1 MAIGPCDFW
10 RLAVDFELLDLH
22 ALSNVSAASTAT
34 NACVLQSANLRNL
47 LQRKVEEEGNLES
60 QNLRIDIG
68 FEEMAALKHSL
79 KIALHVYNALQ
90 NSLCFACRRS
100 IPTEER
106 RTIGLGYFKYGLCAG
121 CFEALTTVC
130 TEQDDTLAEQR
141 CVALTDDGVHAAAML
156 LSAYR
161 AGAGCRLS
169 QADAAW
175 VRNVIADS
183 GIVRTSC
190 LICFVKCHDGQ
201 PGFQR
206 DKLSSLSCQC
216 GPKSCQKPR
225 RPSVAQR
232 KKQLSS
238 LDCVNLLDR

>member
-1 MAIGPCDFW
+1 MAAAGDERYLVCA
-10 RLAVDFELLDLH
+10 AVATAVGLPFF
-22 ALSNVSAASTAT
+22 SCRNVTVASSCFGCAC
-34 NACVLQSANLRNL
+34 ACVVIGCFGICGCRSQCTTVICQQIFAILVLAIFL
-47 LQRKVEEEGNLES
+47 LKLLFEIFVVPSSIYWEVSTGKCFIF

-79 KIALHVYNALQ
+79 KIALHVYDALQ

-106 RTIGLGYFKYGLCAG
+106 RNIGLGYFKYGLCAG

-183 GIVRTSC
+183 ENF
-190 LICFVKCHDGQ
+190 LPH
-201 PGFQR
+201 
-206 DKLSSLSCQC
+206 
-216 GPKSCQKPR
+216 
-225 RPSVAQR
+225 
-232 KKQLSS
+232 
-238 LDCVNLLDR
+238 LLREVP

>member
-1 MAIGPCDFW
+1 MSLWCRDAVLELQFPTRIGR

-106 RTIGLGYFKYGLCAG
+106 RNIGLGYFKYGLCAG

-161 AGAGCRLS
+161 AGAECRLS

-183 GIVRTSC
+183 ENF
-190 LICFVKCHDGQ
+190 LPD
-201 PGFQR
+201 
-206 DKLSSLSCQC
+206 
-216 GPKSCQKPR
+216 
-225 RPSVAQR
+225 
-232 KKQLSS
+232 
-238 LDCVNLLDR
+238 LLREVP

>member
-90 NSLCFACRRS
+90 NSLCFACRRR
-100 IPTEER
+100 IPTEAR

-183 GIVRTSC
+183 ENF
-190 LICFVKCHDGQ
+190 LPD
-201 PGFQR
+201 
-206 DKLSSLSCQC
+206 
-216 GPKSCQKPR
+216 
-225 RPSVAQR
+225 
-232 KKQLSS
+232 
-238 LDCVNLLDR
+238 LLREVP

>member
-1 MAIGPCDFW
+1 MAAAGDERYLVCAAVAAAVGLPFFPC
-10 RLAVDFELLDLH
+10 R
-22 ALSNVSAASTAT
+22 NVTVASSCFGCAC
-34 NACVLQSANLRNL
+34 ACVVIGCFGICGCRSQCTTVICQQIFAILVLAIFL
-47 LQRKVEEEGNLES
+47 LKLLFEIFVVPSSIYWEVSTGKCFIF

-79 KIALHVYNALQ
+79 KIALHVYDALQ

-106 RTIGLGYFKYGLCAG
+106 RNIGLGYFKYGLCAG

-183 GIVRTSC
+183 ENF
-190 LICFVKCHDGQ
+190 LPH
-201 PGFQR
+201 
-206 DKLSSLSCQC
+206 
-216 GPKSCQKPR
+216 
-225 RPSVAQR
+225 
-232 KKQLSS
+232 
-238 LDCVNLLDR
+238 LLREVP

>member
-1 MAIGPCDFW
+1 MQWRTCPCYTSMSLLTVLHDR
-10 RLAVDFELLDLH
+10 RLILQLSSAVLVRQCDPRGQPPWLSDL
-22 ALSNVSAASTAT
+22 AT
-34 NACVLQSANLRNL
+34 SGGLQSISNCSISMRSATWALLRQLRMHVCCRAPTLETCCNAKWK
-47 LQRKVEEEGNLES
+47 RKES

-79 KIALHVYNALQ
+79 KIALHVYDALQ
-90 NSLCFACRRS
+90 TSLCFACRRS

-106 RTIGLGYFKYGLCAG
+106 RNIGLGYFKYGLCAG

-183 GIVRTSC
+183 ENFLPDLLREVAW
-190 LICFVKCHDGQ
+190 
-201 PGFQR
+201 
-206 DKLSSLSCQC
+206 
-216 GPKSCQKPR
+216 GPTRLP
-225 RPSVAQR
+225 AW
-232 KKQLSS
+232 
-238 LDCVNLLDR
+238 

>member
-1 MAIGPCDFW
+1 MEWLHPGCDSDSS
-10 RLAVDFELLDLH
+10 ADFL
-22 ALSNVSAASTAT
+22 VPG
-34 NACVLQSANLRNL
+34 ANNFPFEIPFKKCFKIVFL
-47 LQRKVEEEGNLES
+47 EGNLES

-100 IPTEER
+100 IPIEER
-106 RTIGLGYFKYGLCAG
+106 RNIGLGYFKYGLCAG

-183 GIVRTSC
+183 ENF
-190 LICFVKCHDGQ
+190 LPD
-201 PGFQR
+201 
-206 DKLSSLSCQC
+206 
-216 GPKSCQKPR
+216 
-225 RPSVAQR
+225 
-232 KKQLSS
+232 
-238 LDCVNLLDR
+238 LLREVP

>member
-22 ALSNVSAASTAT
+22 ALSTVSAASTAT

-47 LQRKVEEEGNLES
+47 QQRKVEEEGNLES
-60 QNLRIDIG
+60 RNLRIDIG

-79 KIALHVYNALQ
+79 KIALHVYDALQ
-90 NSLCFACRRS
+90 NSRCFACRRS

-106 RTIGLGYFKYGLCAG
+106 RNIGLGYFKYGLCAG

-161 AGAGCRLS
+161 AGAECRFS

-175 VRNVIADS
+175 VRNDS
-183 GIVRTSC
+183 LRIVRTSC

-201 PGFQR
+201 PGCQR
-206 DKLSSLSCQC
+206 HKLSSLSCQC
-216 GPKSCQKPR
+216 GSKELPK
-225 RPSVAQR
+225 A
-232 KKQLSS
+232 
-238 LDCVNLLDR
+238 

>member
-10 RLAVDFELLDLH
+10 RFAVDFELLDLH

-68 FEEMAALKHSL
+68 LEEMAALKHSL
-79 KIALHVYNALQ
+79 KIALHVYDALQ

-106 RTIGLGYFKYGLCAG
+106 RNIGLGYFKYGLCAG

-130 TEQDDTLAEQR
+130 TEQDDTLAEQH

-156 LSAYR
+156 LSAYTEQVQNVV
-161 AGAGCRLS
+161 CRKQMQLGS
-169 QADAAW
+169 AMSL
-175 VRNVIADS
+175 R
-183 GIVRTSC
+183 IVRTSC

-216 GPKSCQKPR
+216 GPKKLPK
-225 RPSVAQR
+225 A
-232 KKQLSS
+232 
-238 LDCVNLLDR
+238 

>member
-1 MAIGPCDFW
+1 MKLQFSTPL
-10 RLAVDFELLDLH
+10 RVVDFELLDLH

-34 NACVLQSANLRNL
+34 NACVLQSASLRNL

-79 KIALHVYNALQ
+79 KIALHVYDALQ

-100 IPTEER
+100 VPTEER
-106 RTIGLGYFKYGLCAG
+106 RNIGLGYFKYGLCAA

-130 TEQDDTLAEQR
+130 TEQDDTLAEQH
-141 CVALTDDGVHAAAML
+141 CVALTDNGAHAAAML

-161 AGAGCRLS
+161 AGAECRLS

-175 VRNVIADS
+175 VRNVIAGSENFLPD
-183 GIVRTSC
+183 
-190 LICFVKCHDGQ
+190 
-201 PGFQR
+201 
-206 DKLSSLSCQC
+206 
-216 GPKSCQKPR
+216 
-225 RPSVAQR
+225 
-232 KKQLSS
+232 
-238 LDCVNLLDR
+238 LLREVP

>member
-1 MAIGPCDFW
+1 MICQQIFAILV
-10 RLAVDFELLDLH
+10 LAIFLLKLLFEIFVVP
-22 ALSNVSAASTAT
+22 SSIYWEVSTGK
-34 NACVLQSANLRNL
+34 CFIF
-47 LQRKVEEEGNLES
+47 

-79 KIALHVYNALQ
+79 KIALHVYDALQ

-100 IPTEER
+100 ISTEER
-106 RTIGLGYFKYGLCAG
+106 RNIGLGYFKYGLCAG

-183 GIVRTSC
+183 ENF
-190 LICFVKCHDGQ
+190 LPH
-201 PGFQR
+201 
-206 DKLSSLSCQC
+206 
-216 GPKSCQKPR
+216 
-225 RPSVAQR
+225 
-232 KKQLSS
+232 
-238 LDCVNLLDR
+238 LLREVP